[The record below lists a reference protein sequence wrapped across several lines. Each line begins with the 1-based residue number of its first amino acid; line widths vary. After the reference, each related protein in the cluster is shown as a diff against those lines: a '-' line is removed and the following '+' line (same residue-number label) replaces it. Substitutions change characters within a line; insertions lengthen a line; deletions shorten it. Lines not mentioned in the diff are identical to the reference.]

1 MKNLSRFRIGSISL
15 LVFFFLSS
23 CTKQAGTPDNST
35 GLSSLRDTSLL
46 NQPYGSHLRQVYD
59 IHLPA
64 NRDTSTP
71 ILLMIH
77 GGAWKAGQKEDL
89 NGYVNIFRQKW
100 KNLAIVNINYRYASF
115 ANKIH
120 HTEMMGDIQKA
131 VDTVLAQ
138 LNKFKISSKMMITG
152 ASAGGQLA
160 MIYAYKYN
168 TKIKCVGNIFGPSV
182 MNDWSW
188 YNSTNPLIGGFTG
201 DFLAEYV
208 GKAWDTAAYKAVS
221 PFWNVTVNSQP
232 TIIFH
237 GNLDPIVPVY
247 QSQWFHGKLRNLGVP
262 VEYHEYI
269 AFHSFDNSQSDDVIN
284 KMIAFFK
291 LHLK

>member
-1 MKNLSRFRIGSISL
+1 MKNLSGFRIGSFSL

-23 CTKQAGTPDNST
+23 CPKQAGTPDNST

-46 NQPYGSHLRQVYD
+46 NQPYGSHVRQVYD

-89 NGYVNIFRQKW
+89 DGYVNIFRQKW

-138 LNKFKISSKMMITG
+138 LNKFKISSRMMITG

-221 PFWNVTVNSQP
+221 PFWNVTSNSQP

-247 QSQWFHGKLRNLGVP
+247 QSQWLHGKLRNLGVP

-269 AFHSFDNSQSDDVIN
+269 AFHSFDNTQSDDVIN

-291 LHLK
+291 IHLK

>member
-1 MKNLSRFRIGSISL
+1 MKNLSRFRIGSFSL
-15 LVFFFLSS
+15 LVFLFLSS
-23 CTKQAGTPDNST
+23 CTKEAVTPDNST

-46 NQPYGSHLRQVYD
+46 NQPYGSNPRQVYD

-120 HTEMMGDIQKA
+120 HTEMMGDIQKV

-188 YNSTNPLIGGFTG
+188 YNSSNPLIGGFTG

-208 GKAWDTAAYKAVS
+208 GKAWDTTAYKAVS
-221 PFWNVTVNSQP
+221 PFWNVNVNSQP

-247 QSQWFHGKLRNLGVP
+247 QSQWLHGKLRNLGVP

-291 LHLK
+291 VHLK

>member
-46 NQPYGSHLRQVYD
+46 NQPYGSNPRQVYD

-221 PFWNVTVNSQP
+221 PFWNVNVNSQP

-247 QSQWFHGKLRNLGVP
+247 QSQWLHGKLRNLGVP

-269 AFHSFDNSQSDDVIN
+269 AFHSFDNTQSDDVIN
-284 KMIAFFK
+284 KMITFFK
-291 LHLK
+291 IHLK